1 MNGNI
6 FPLHSVNL
14 QVTLVISSSAGRLGA
29 INAKTQV
36 KPEAPPPENFI
47 SKENCYR
54 AVPGGLCFDREPVY

>member
-1 MNGNI
+1 
-6 FPLHSVNL
+6 
-14 QVTLVISSSAGRLGA
+14 LVISTSAERLGA

-54 AVPGGLCFDREPVY
+54 AVPGGLCFDRELVY